1 MSLSSISIQR
11 PVLAIVMSVV
21 LVIFGFIGASFLGVR
36 EYPNIDPPIITVSCS
51 FTGANA
57 EIIESQI
64 TEPLEESINGV
75 AGIKSIT
82 STSRDG
88 RSNIKIEF
96 GLNIDI
102 EDAANDVRDRV
113 SQAINSLPPDVDP
126 PVVYKADADA
136 NPILSVSISSPT
148 RNLLELSDMGNRIFK
163 ERLQTI
169 PGVSAIELWGEKRY
183 SMRIWIDPVR
193 LASYKLTPLEV
204 SSALSSENIELPSG
218 RIEGQKSE
226 LTIRTRGLLTT
237 EEEFNNLI
245 VKETGGSFIRL
256 KDIGYAKLG
265 PLDERTVLKRNGIPA
280 IGVVLVPQ
288 PGSNHINIANDF
300 YKRLEQ
306 IKKDLPKDILV
317 EPNFDTTKYIK
328 ESISEVIQSIFIA
341 FVLVIIIIF
350 LFLRDWRST
359 FIPIIVIPI
368 SLIATFFVLYL
379 VEYSINVLTLLG
391 VVLAIGIVVDD
402 AIIVLENIYKK
413 IELGMEP
420 LKAGMEGVK
429 EIFFAVLATTVALV
443 SVFLPLMFLQGFTG
457 RLFRE
462 FGVTI
467 AASVIISSFVALTL
481 TPMVST
487 RFLGGKK
494 GHSKFYYFS
503 EPFFEKLNSIY
514 KSTLDSFMA
523 KRWMAFIVVVVAFAA
538 LFYFGSILQSE
549 LAPMEDRSG
558 MRIQSTGAEGSSF
571 ENMDNYMN
579 LLYDMVEESV
589 PEALAVVS
597 RTGTGG
603 SGNSG
608 FIRIQLVSP
617 PERERSQH
625 DIYLDLS
632 KKINILPNARSV
644 IIEDQAVSTRG
655 RGLPVQFVIQAPDLE
670 RLRKVLPA
678 FMEKVGANPNFQFF
692 DVNLKFTKP
701 EIVVEVNREKAKDL
715 GISILDISRTLQ
727 LTYSGRRMGYFI
739 MNGKQYEVIG
749 QVQRVDRAAPL
760 DLKSLYVKNSR
771 GDMIQLD
778 NIVSLKERSN
788 PPQLYRFNRYVAAT
802 VSAGLIPGKTIGE
815 GIEEMEKIAD
825 QVLDESFATSLDGAS
840 KDFQESTS
848 NLYFIFMLALVLI
861 YLVLAAQFESF
872 RSPFIIMFTVPLA
885 ISGALFTLWYFN
897 QTLNIF
903 SEIGMIMLIGLV
915 TKNGILIVEFANQRR
930 EQGLDIIEAV
940 KGAAVA
946 RLRPILMTS
955 LSTILGILP
964 IALSLGAGSESRSSM
979 GIAVIGGLMLSTF
992 LTLFVI
998 PALYTFIAKKD
1009 SKQFEIYKLWN
1020 KR

>member
-503 EPFFEKLNSIY
+503 EPFFEKMNSIY

-644 IIEDQAVSTRG
+644 IIEDQAVSMRG

-1009 SKQFEIYKLWN
+1009 SK
-1020 KR
+1020 

>member
-1 MSLSSISIQR
+1 
-11 PVLAIVMSVV
+11 MSVV

-503 EPFFEKLNSIY
+503 EPFFEKMNSIY

-523 KRWMAFIVVVVAFAA
+523 KRWMAFIVVVVSFAA

-1009 SKQFEIYKLWN
+1009 SK
-1020 KR
+1020 

>member
-503 EPFFEKLNSIY
+503 EPFFEKMNSIY

-523 KRWMAFIVVVVAFAA
+523 KRWMAFIVVVVSFAA

-1009 SKQFEIYKLWN
+1009 SK
-1020 KR
+1020 

>member
-88 RSNIKIEF
+88 RSNITIEF

-503 EPFFEKLNSIY
+503 EPFFEKMNSIY

-739 MNGKQYEVIG
+739 MNGKQYEVIW

-1009 SKQFEIYKLWN
+1009 SK
-1020 KR
+1020 

>member
-1 MSLSSISIQR
+1 MSLSSISIHR
-11 PVLAIVMSVV
+11 PVLAIVMSIV
-21 LVIFGFIGASFLGVR
+21 LLIFGFIGGSFLGIR
-36 EYPNIDPPIITVSCS
+36 EYPNIDPPIITVSTT

-64 TEPLEESINGV
+64 TEPLEEEINGV
-75 AGIKSIT
+75 SGIKSIT

-88 RSNIKIEF
+88 RSSITIEF
-96 GLNIDI
+96 GLNINI

-113 SQAINSLPPDVDP
+113 SQAIGSLPPDVDP
-126 PVVYKADADA
+126 PVVAKADADA
-136 NPILSVSISSPT
+136 NPIISVSLSSST
-148 RNLLELSDMGNRIFK
+148 RNLLELSDIGNRTLK

-169 PGVSAIELWGEKRY
+169 SGVSAVELWGEKRY
-183 SMRIWIDPVR
+183 SMRIWIDPVK
-193 LASYKLTPLEV
+193 LSAFKLTPLEV
-204 SSALSSENIELPSG
+204 SNALSNENIELPSG
-218 RIEGQKSE
+218 RIEGEKSE

-245 VKETGGSFIRL
+245 VKESGGSFIRL

-265 PLDERTVLKRNGIPA
+265 PLDERTIMKRNSIPA
-280 IGVVLVPQ
+280 IGVVVVPQ
-288 PGSNHINIANDF
+288 PGSNHISIAEEF

-306 IKKDLPKDILV
+306 IKKDLPPDVSV
-317 EPNFDTTKYIK
+317 EYNFDTTQYIK
-328 ESISEVIQSIFIA
+328 ESIDEVVQSIFIA

-350 LFLRDWRST
+350 LFLRDLRST

-368 SLIATFFVLYL
+368 SLIATFFILYL
-379 VEYSINVLTLLG
+379 ADYSINVLTLLG

-402 AIIVLENIYKK
+402 AIIVLENIFRK
-413 IELGMEP
+413 IEAGMEP
-420 LKAGMEGVK
+420 MQAGMEGTK
-429 EIFFAVLATTVALV
+429 EIFFAVIATTIALV

-467 AASVIISSFVALTL
+467 AGSVAISAFIALTL

-487 RFLGGKK
+487 RFFASKK
-494 GHSKFYYFS
+494 GHSKFYYWS
-503 EPFFEKLNSIY
+503 VPFFDKMNAIY
-514 KSTLDSFMA
+514 KSSLDAFMS
-523 KRWMAFIVVVVAFAA
+523 KRWLAFIIIVVSFGA
-538 LFYFGSILQSE
+538 LYLFGSLLQSE

-579 LLYDMVEESV
+579 RLNDIVVENV
-589 PEALAVVS
+589 PEAIAIVT
-597 RTGTGG
+597 RTASGGTAN
-603 SGNSG
+603 SGN
-608 FIRIQLVSP
+608 IRIQLIP
-617 PERERSQH
+617 PAERERSQH
-625 DIYLDLS
+625 EIYLDLS
-632 KKINILPNARSV
+632 KKIAVLPNARSI

-655 RGLPVQFVIQAPDLE
+655 RGLPVQFVIQAPNLE
-670 RLRKVLPA
+670 KLRKVLPA
-678 FMEKVGANPNFQFF
+678 FMDKVSANPNFQFF

-701 EIVVEVNREKAKDL
+701 ELVVELNREKAKDL
-715 GISILDISRTLQ
+715 GISVLDISRTLQ

-749 QVQRVDRAAPL
+749 QVQRSDRSSPL
-760 DLKSLYVKNSR
+760 DLKSLFIKNSR

-778 NIVSLKERSN
+778 NIVTLKERSN
-788 PPQLYRFNRYVAAT
+788 PPQLFRFNRYVAAT
-802 VSAGLIPGKTIGE
+802 VSAGLIPGKTIGD
-815 GIEEMEKIAD
+815 GIDEMEKIAD

-840 KDFQESTS
+840 KDFKESTS
-848 NLYFIFMLALVLI
+848 NLYFIFLLALILI

-885 ISGALFTLWYFN
+885 IAGALFTLWYFN

-915 TKNGILIVEFANQRR
+915 TKNGILIVEFSNQRR
-930 EQGLDIIEAV
+930 EQGLTLIEAV

-955 LSTILGILP
+955 FSTILGILP

-979 GIAVIGGLMLSTF
+979 GIAVIGGLVLSTF

-1009 SKQFEIYKLWN
+1009 KKGIEN
-1020 KR
+1020 

>member
-503 EPFFEKLNSIY
+503 EPFFEKMNSIY

-1009 SKQFEIYKLWN
+1009 SK
-1020 KR
+1020 

>member
-88 RSNIKIEF
+88 RSNITIEF

-503 EPFFEKLNSIY
+503 EPFFEKMNSIY

-523 KRWMAFIVVVVAFAA
+523 KRWMAFIVVVVSFAA

-1009 SKQFEIYKLWN
+1009 SK
-1020 KR
+1020 

>member
-88 RSNIKIEF
+88 RSNITIEF

-503 EPFFEKLNSIY
+503 EPFFEKMNSIY

-840 KDFQESTS
+840 KDFKESTS

-1009 SKQFEIYKLWN
+1009 SK
-1020 KR
+1020 

>member
-1 MSLSSISIQR
+1 MSLSSISIHR
-11 PVLAIVMSVV
+11 PVLAIVMSIV
-21 LVIFGFIGASFLGVR
+21 LLIFGFIGASFLGVR

-88 RSNIKIEF
+88 RSNITIEF
-96 GLNIDI
+96 GLNINI

-183 SMRIWIDPVR
+183 SMRIWIDPVK

-226 LTIRTRGLLTT
+226 LTIRTRGLLTS

-245 VKETGGSFIRL
+245 VRESGGSFIRL

-288 PGSNHINIANDF
+288 PGSNHINISNDF

-306 IKKDLPKDILV
+306 IKKDLPPDILV

-341 FVLVIIIIF
+341 FVLVIVIIF

-420 LKAGMEGVK
+420 FQAGMDGVK
-429 EIFFAVLATTVALV
+429 EIFFAVIATTVALV

-467 AASVIISSFVALTL
+467 AASVMISAFVALTL

-494 GHSKFYYFS
+494 GHSKFYYFT
-503 EPFFEKLNSIY
+503 EPFFEKMNSLY
-514 KSTLDSFMA
+514 KSSLDSFMG
-523 KRWMAFIVVVVAFAA
+523 KRWMAFIVVIIAFAA

-579 LLYDMVEESV
+579 LLYEMVEESV

-597 RTGTGG
+597 RTGAGG

-608 FIRIQLVSP
+608 FIRIQLVPP

-625 DIYLDLS
+625 EIYLDLS
-632 KKINILPNARSV
+632 KKINILPNAKSV

-655 RGLPVQFVIQAPDLE
+655 RGLPIQFVIQAPDLE
-670 RLRKVLPA
+670 RLRKVLPP

-778 NIVSLKERSN
+778 NIVTLKERSN

-802 VSAGLIPGKTIGE
+802 VSAGLVPGKTIGD

-840 KDFQESTS
+840 KDFKESTS

-930 EQGLDIIEAV
+930 EQGMSLIDAV

-979 GIAVIGGLMLSTF
+979 GVAVIGGLMLSTF

-1009 SKQFEIYKLWN
+1009 IN
-1020 KR
+1020 

>member
-88 RSNIKIEF
+88 RSNITIEF

-579 LLYDMVEESV
+579 LLYEMVEESV

-608 FIRIQLVSP
+608 FIRIQLVP
-617 PERERSQH
+617 PPKRERSQH

-840 KDFQESTS
+840 KDFKESTS

-1009 SKQFEIYKLWN
+1009 SK
-1020 KR
+1020 

>member
-88 RSNIKIEF
+88 RSNITIEF

-503 EPFFEKLNSIY
+503 EPFFEKMNSIY

-1009 SKQFEIYKLWN
+1009 SK
-1020 KR
+1020 

>member
-1 MSLSSISIQR
+1 
-11 PVLAIVMSVV
+11 MSVV

-503 EPFFEKLNSIY
+503 EPFFEKMNSIY

-840 KDFQESTS
+840 KDFKESTS

-1009 SKQFEIYKLWN
+1009 SK
-1020 KR
+1020 

>member
-503 EPFFEKLNSIY
+503 EPFFEKMNSIY

-523 KRWMAFIVVVVAFAA
+523 KRWMAFIVVVVSFAA

-771 GDMIQLD
+771 GDM
-778 NIVSLKERSN
+778 
-788 PPQLYRFNRYVAAT
+788 
-802 VSAGLIPGKTIGE
+802 
-815 GIEEMEKIAD
+815 
-825 QVLDESFATSLDGAS
+825 
-840 KDFQESTS
+840 
-848 NLYFIFMLALVLI
+848 
-861 YLVLAAQFESF
+861 
-872 RSPFIIMFTVPLA
+872 
-885 ISGALFTLWYFN
+885 
-897 QTLNIF
+897 
-903 SEIGMIMLIGLV
+903 
-915 TKNGILIVEFANQRR
+915 
-930 EQGLDIIEAV
+930 
-940 KGAAVA
+940 
-946 RLRPILMTS
+946 
-955 LSTILGILP
+955 
-964 IALSLGAGSESRSSM
+964 
-979 GIAVIGGLMLSTF
+979 
-992 LTLFVI
+992 
-998 PALYTFIAKKD
+998 
-1009 SKQFEIYKLWN
+1009 
-1020 KR
+1020 

>member
-237 EEEFNNLI
+237 EEEFNNLF

-503 EPFFEKLNSIY
+503 EPFFEKMNSIY

-1009 SKQFEIYKLWN
+1009 SK
-1020 KR
+1020 

>member
-503 EPFFEKLNSIY
+503 EPFFEKMNSIY

-840 KDFQESTS
+840 KDFKESTS

-1009 SKQFEIYKLWN
+1009 SK
-1020 KR
+1020 